1 MKNLKKILMALALV
15 ALLISSVVTIAIA
28 EASYTGSVEAA
39 RDLLGAA
46 EAENPAEALAAK
58 SNKLAQVYTY
68 LIDNPVNP
76 KDEGYDALIEEYNA
90 MTFKVAYLYFKDA
103 GVGAVTDA
111 EKSEKLAVVYKHLA
125 AAPYYG
131 SGASDFEIALG
142 YTCVNDG
149 CGASYEFTTEELFEE
164 FIDNTPCPGDC
175 PASASNVQLSQKITY
190 SELEAQINEA
200 SVGIVG
206 LLLDNLFSS
215 TELYEGADAKGY
227 YDLLKA
233 QQDVVEFYDKFAT
246 IEYVGIGSKVYTGD
260 IKVVNEILGT
270 LDENSDYETVRA
282 ALSEI
287 YSYLKATPVNPVS
300 AEYYSFING
309 YNLYCNVMMEK
320 LGEKIDSVASA
331 DEKIALLV
339 EFSEVLTGKNAPAV
353 YFSEN
358 VVAAY
363 NSLCEDICSEFEIAG
378 GVLEVMEELV
388 FEAPVVIFDALNV
401 GEDGV
406 VTLPALLDY
415 AETLPAGDAKLKA
428 ILLQIYKADIIGKA
442 LDVNDA
448 EIKGYYDRYA
458 ALACN
463 YVNAKYVEEMRSL
476 VQVGDRYTVLVAFR
490 EFVSEYPL
498 CEEVVNLYNEARII
512 LRDDA
517 TALYNK
523 IGSDKLPVYTE
534 AKKEDTTLSYDI
546 LNDFYNDF
554 SDAYEAYKVASAE
567 DMAAKLTA
575 MQAAAKTLYSYIFG
589 SALNTEDAEYIVF
602 IEKYDA
608 LRANVIN
615 ALIEKIDAADGAE
628 EKLARIND
636 ARSFLIAVPLSFST
650 INTYNNKIAEIIADS
665 AMLEKLLVSHVLYNV
680 KAEIDG
686 VLTNTSAS
694 KQELL
699 ESGLACAEYLSGRYD
714 VTDPAYEEFKA
725 SFVEATEL
733 LGNAIYLDLLNVIN
747 NGTTDE
753 ISALVDYYFDYVN
766 TVSTPK
772 TVLGVRKALKTTGD
786 TCKAI
791 VDKIDK
797 NFVDVAPVATEYEG
811 AFALL
816 AAYAAAEDFESKFE
830 IFKEIYENVYN
841 KNAYFNTVF
850 MFGSSYAAFKEAF
863 DAAYAEMEN
872 ALIAYADATLSPAII
887 CDNLAYIA
895 RFNSEL
901 SFSENVVNAYNDVL
915 ASAKSKGYSNSAE
928 TILASC
934 PVVAYSAPEGFSVA
948 YSRIFIALERAEKE
962 LASNNAYDFE
972 EFYIALLLLGG
983 NNDEAAKLDFG
994 SAEFTNVLV
1003 YFNKVTNDVKNY
1015 LFKVLDDPDYGIDAK
1030 KNALES
1036 ARDFIK
1042 ANGFSIDMVRAY
1054 NDYIDV
1060 LYTAYQ
1066 AVASDNFE
1074 AYQLLMNDLHD
1085 HLAACPVK
1093 ESALSASAKAIY
1105 SSYKTLIEA
1114 AEYGEFEGYLDYF
1127 ENLSGD
1133 TVLIYQNMIVD
1144 KLNAYINSYGLGSYS
1159 DLMLV
1164 NANLQ
1169 VLMNKYFDA
1178 FDAYLATLESESAVK
1193 NEIIKCGADLRIMGC
1208 SSDLVK
1214 IYNAR
1219 YGQSISAGSA
1229 AEKTGKGSITEFSA
1243 LVAEAEKVIAEG
1255 AYADAE
1261 ARCDAILAAIK
1272 EVVAYVNTSEFSTV
1286 DIKDDV
1292 LAGVDVI
1299 RAELEESME
1308 EQKKTLNNSAPLS
1321 EFNNP
1326 VQIDYDHQDG
1336 KLYASSLG
1344 PSSDTSVRYMTL
1356 ETEANGNKY
1365 AQMKVTTSASP
1376 YFNMTKNNLGSRLD
1390 DTNGLVIDLDVMS
1403 PEVLNFQL
1411 TFTEDGLNTGKRV
1424 TTRVLQIKNNQL
1436 AYLFGEY
1443 SKTREES
1450 YYPNYVEGVDAPITL
1465 TPGEW
1470 MHITIIMDIED
1481 MMMELLVDYVSL
1493 GRKPIITAASSGGD
1507 DDTCRYG
1514 ELRFQCSAAN
1524 TTACFDNVLIY
1535 GGTAYRTLDY
1545 LDTMNTDEKFEFYVT
1560 RALDNS
1566 ENPVNRVYAYT
1577 EAKALIPYVSSACD
1591 DIKVVFESFDVNDIK
1606 KYAHEQHM
1614 ENLNNIVAPIDLDT
1628 LNSGNAATMNVAV
1641 SSALS
1646 YIESNRLYI
1655 DQADERFIAINE
1667 ILVAAKARTAWL
1679 GNLEDYIEVIGR
1691 FHRATSHASLVRHFE
1706 EVQNYFMLCEL
1717 NKADKLALAMDDPI
1731 ATAFVNTMLLDESVQ
1746 RLAPGMTFI
1755 EYYTVYAPARIQE
1768 QLYIENSGWIL
1779 EYVEAIESI
1788 VPDKDE
1794 LSREEYLEK
1803 LAILAEENADYVD
1816 PYMTAIRNI
1825 VNAEAFVYSIDG
1837 VAEALEI
1844 FELLDEVFFNAL
1856 QEVHYSIIK
1865 EQLDKYLLT
1874 DSYIEKAGICAFIEN
1889 YITKNA
1895 VDMSDSLGQQY
1906 MYSLNVYKEEIELYK
1921 KDYEAILAANT
1932 EAFIATVSKMSTYV
1946 TYSEI
1951 KPLYDLAI
1959 EKYYYNMN
1967 ADSAEVREAI
1977 AVFETYEAALNAWEY
1992 NGAMFVNYVNNLN
2005 AATRQAQKYR
2015 ALVNCARYVDY
2026 IDAGVE
2032 GVEEALATYNRELS
2046 AYIAL
2051 VSPINSD
2058 ISDVNDAVC
2067 AVRSESISA
2076 TVLAIVKNLLTK

>member
-39 RDLLGAA
+39 SDLLGAA
-46 EAENPAEALAAK
+46 AAENPVEALDAK

-76 KDEGYDALIEEYNA
+76 EDEGYDALIEEYNA
-90 MTFKVAYLYFKDA
+90 MTAKVAYLYFKDA
-103 GVGAVTDA
+103 GVDAATDA

-125 AAPYYG
+125 AAPYFG
-131 SGASDFEIALG
+131 SGASKFEIALG
-142 YTCVNDG
+142 YTCVNEG
-149 CGASYEFTTEELFEE
+149 CGASHTFTAEELFEE
-164 FIDNTPCPGDC
+164 FMDNTPCPGDC
-175 PASASNVQLSQKITY
+175 PASASNVQLSQKMTY
-190 SELEAQINEA
+190 SELETKINEA

-215 TELYEGADAKGY
+215 TELYEGYDAKGY

-233 QQDVVEFYDKFAT
+233 QQDVVEFYDKFAE
-246 IEYVGIGSKVYTGD
+246 IEYVGVSSKVYTGD
-260 IKVVNEILGT
+260 INVVNALLET
-270 LDENSDYETVRA
+270 LDENSDYETIRST
-282 ALSEI
+282 LSEV
-287 YSYLKATPVNPVS
+287 YNYLKSTPVNPVTV
-300 AEYYSFING
+300 EYYSFING

-320 LGEKIDSVASA
+320 LGEKIDAVASA

-339 EFSEVLTGKNAPAV
+339 EFSEVLTGKNASAV
-353 YFSEN
+353 YFSEK

-363 NSLCEDICSEFEIAG
+363 NSLCEAICSEFEDAG
-378 GVLEVMEELV
+378 KDLETMDELV
-388 FEAPVVIFDALNV
+388 FEAPVIVFDGLSV
-401 GEDGV
+401 GDDGV
-406 VTLPALLDY
+406 ATLPALLDY
-415 AETLPAGDAKLKA
+415 AETLPAADAKLKA
-428 ILLQIYKADIIGKA
+428 ILLQIYQSDIVGKA
-442 LDVNDA
+442 LDVNNA
-448 EIKGYYDRYA
+448 EINGYYDRYA
-458 ALACN
+458 ALACS
-463 YVNAKYVEEMRSL
+463 YVTAKYIDEMRSL

-490 EFVSEYPL
+490 EFVNEYPL
-498 CEEVVNLYNEARII
+498 CEEVVNLYNEARVI

-534 AKKEDTTLSYDI
+534 KEMDETTLSYDI

-554 SDAYEAYKVASAE
+554 NDAYEAYKVASAE

-575 MQAAAKTLYSYIFG
+575 MQTAAKTLYSYIFG
-589 SALNTEDAEYIVF
+589 SALNTADAEYLVF

-608 LRANVIN
+608 LRTNVVN

-636 ARSFLIAVPLSFST
+636 ARTFLVAVPLSFST

-665 AMLEKLLVSHVLYNV
+665 AMLEKLLVAHVLYNV
-680 KAEIDG
+680 KDEIDT

-694 KQELL
+694 REELL
-699 ESGLACAEYLSGRYD
+699 ESGLACVEYLSGRYD
-714 VTDPAYEEFKA
+714 VTDPAYAEFNA
-725 SFVEATEL
+725 MFLEATEL

-747 NGTTDE
+747 NGTTEE
-753 ISALVDYYFDYVN
+753 ISALVDYYFAYVN

-791 VDKIDK
+791 IDKIDK
-797 NFVDVAPVATEYEG
+797 NFADVAPVATKYDE
-811 AFALL
+811 AFELL
-816 AAYAAAEDFESKFE
+816 AAYAEAEGLEAKFE
-830 IFKEIYENVYN
+830 IFKTVYAN
-841 KNAYFNTVF
+841 LYDKNAYFNTVF
-850 MFGSSYAAFKEAF
+850 MFGSSYEAFKAAY
-863 DAAYAEMEN
+863 DAAYAEIEN
-872 ALIAYADATLSPAII
+872 ALIDYADASLSPAII
-887 CDNLAYIA
+887 CENLAYIA
-895 RFNSEL
+895 WFNSEL
-901 SFSENVVNAYNDVL
+901 SFSENVVNAYNEVL
-915 ASAKSKGYSNSAE
+915 REAKDKGYSNSAE
-928 TILASC
+928 TILTSC
-934 PVVAYSAPEGFSVA
+934 PVVEYSAPEGFSVA
-948 YSRIFIALERAEKE
+948 YSRIFIALERTEKE
-962 LASNNAYDFE
+962 LASNANYDFE

-983 NNDEAAKLDFG
+983 NNEEAAKLDFG
-994 SAEFTNVLV
+994 STEFTNVLD

-1015 LFKVLDDPDYGIDAK
+1015 LFKSLDDPNKGIDTK
-1030 KNALES
+1030 KNALEG

-1054 NDYIDV
+1054 NEYIGV
-1060 LYTAYQ
+1060 LYSAYQ
-1066 AVASDNFE
+1066 EVASVNFE
-1074 AYQLLMNDLHD
+1074 GYQVLMNELHA
-1085 HLAACPVK
+1085 HLEACPVK
-1093 ESALSASAKAIY
+1093 ESALSASAKTLY

-1159 DLMLV
+1159 DSMLV

-1169 VLMNKYFDA
+1169 ILMNKYFDA

-1208 SSDLVK
+1208 SADLVK

-1229 AEKTGKGSITEFSA
+1229 GEKTGTGNITEFAASIKDVENA
-1243 LVAEAEKVIAEG
+1243 IVAE
-1255 AYADAE
+1255 YASAE
-1261 ARCDAILAAIK
+1261 AKSDAILAALA
-1272 EVVAYVNTSEFSTV
+1272 EVVGYVNAREFSTV
-1286 DIKDDV
+1286 DIRDEV
-1292 LAGVDVI
+1292 VAGVDVI
-1299 RAELEESME
+1299 RAELEASTE
-1308 EQKKTLNNSAPLS
+1308 EQKKALNNSAPLS
-1321 EFNNP
+1321 EFNNQ
-1326 VQIDYDHQDG
+1326 VQIDYNHQDG

-1365 AQMKVTTSASP
+1365 AQMKVTTSAGP

-1450 YYPNYVEGVDAPITL
+1450 YYPNYVEDVDAPITL

-1470 MHITIIMDIED
+1470 MHVTIIMDIEE

-1545 LDTMNTDEKFEFYVT
+1545 LDTMDTDEKFEFYVA

-1566 ENPVNRVYAYT
+1566 EEPVNRVYAYT
-1577 EAKALIPYVSSACD
+1577 EAKALMPYVSSACD
-1591 DIKVVFESFDVNDIK
+1591 EIKAVFEKYDINEIK
-1606 KYAHEQHM
+1606 KYAHEQHL
-1614 ENLNNIVAPIDLDT
+1614 ENLTTIVAPIDLDT
-1628 LNSGNAATMNVAV
+1628 LNSGNAASMNVAV
-1641 SSALS
+1641 SSALA
-1646 YIESNRLYI
+1646 YIDSNRLYI
-1655 DQADERFIAINE
+1655 DQADERFVAINE

-1679 GNLEDYIEVIGR
+1679 ANLEDYIEVIGR

-1706 EVQNYFMLCEL
+1706 EVQNYFILCEL
-1717 NKADKLALAMDDPI
+1717 NKADKLALAMNDPI
-1731 ATAFVNTMLLDESVQ
+1731 ATSFVNTMLLDESVQ
-1746 RLAPGMTFI
+1746 RLAPDMTFI

-1825 VNAEAFVYSIDG
+1825 VNAEAYDASIEGID
-1837 VAEALEI
+1837 EALEI
-1844 FELLDEVFFNAL
+1844 FELLDEVFFKAL

-1889 YITKNA
+1889 YIEKNA

-1967 ADSAEVREAI
+1967 ADSDEVRAAI

-2015 ALVNCARYVDY
+2015 ALVNCAKYIDY

-2032 GVEEALATYNRELS
+2032 GVEEALATYNQELS
-2046 AYIAL
+2046 DYIEL
-2051 VSPINSD
+2051 VAPINAD
-2058 ISDVNDAVC
+2058 ISDINDAVC